1 MIILVDLTPHVHA
14 SKELALPSL
23 NGMPSDE
30 WWHFLNGNEQLALC
44 VRGKMYT
51 LAKKASEL
59 TFKEHPADTSV
70 EWRKK
75 RWEAFVKVLKRA
87 RREWEETVAQVMQSL
102 ERTFDLGASQGTYKR
117 AAVDRAVN
125 KHQPADDKPHA

>member
-1 MIILVDLTPHVHA
+1 MHA
-14 SKELALPSL
+14 NKELALPSL

-59 TFKEHPADTSV
+59 TFNEHRADTSID
-70 EWRKK
+70 WRKK
-75 RWEAFVKVLKRA
+75 RWEASVKVLKRA
-87 RREWEETVAQVMQSL
+87 RREWEEMVAQVMQSL
-102 ERTFDLGASQGTYKR
+102 ERTFDPGASQGTYKR
-117 AAVDRAVN
+117 AAVARAVN
-125 KHQPADDKPHA
+125 KHKSTSDRTHA